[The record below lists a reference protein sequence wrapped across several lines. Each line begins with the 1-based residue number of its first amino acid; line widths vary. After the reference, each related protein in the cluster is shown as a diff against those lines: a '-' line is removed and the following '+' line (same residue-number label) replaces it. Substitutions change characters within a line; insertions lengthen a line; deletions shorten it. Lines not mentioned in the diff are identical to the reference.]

1 MIRTL
6 IVAPYASL
14 RAELEARLSDTE
26 GCSVIGAAAGSDE
39 IEAFINDLHA
49 EGIADVLLVAF
60 NEEEESEDQEE
71 RKRLFALAS
80 HYELGVVL
88 LDDQPQSIRQM
99 AASEVAAWG
108 VMRHDTDSQ
117 ELAAAIRAV
126 AAGLVVVDR
135 ALIGLVTAPRA
146 EVSVAVPV
154 ITAKETPLPFET
166 LTAREHQVLQLM
178 AQGLANKQIGGRLS
192 ISLHTVKF
200 HVASILAKF
209 GAMSRT
215 EAVTLGARRG
225 LVIL

>member
-1 MIRTL
+1 M
-6 IVAPYASL
+6 
-14 RAELEARLSDTE
+14 
-26 GCSVIGAAAGSDE
+26 
-39 IEAFINDLHA
+39 
-49 EGIADVLLVAF
+49 AF

-146 EVSVAVPV
+146 EVSVAVPSRTESNTALHGGSLAPILSISASAGTATSV